1 MMKETTELDIETAAP
16 VTDRLLSQ
24 YANDAVRQRFNREI
38 GAALVAMRERCAV
51 IADNYGREGDRL
63 SKEFACE
70 VADEIAARIRAD
82 TPQRTDPLH
91 IIVAA
96 MWDEYN
102 MDQACDYTKI
112 NLMIEEAASIV
123 GNRIGGRDRL
133 DDLAD
138 SYTPNAMWDLL

>member
-1 MMKETTELDIETAAP
+1 MA
-16 VTDRLLSQ
+16 
-24 YANDAVRQRFNREI
+24 DA
-38 GAALVAMRERCAV
+38 
-51 IADNYGREGDRL
+51 
-63 SKEFACE
+63 
-70 VADEIAARIRAD
+70 
-82 TPQRTDPLH
+82 PQRTDPLY

-102 MDQACDYTKI
+102 VGQACDYTRI